1 MVENVL
7 VYQSIAMDNVKL
19 MLRMANGDIA
29 TTLTINSA
37 EIQVPIIPLE
47 NDLTDGSCDDSTDD
61 STARDLSWAQS
72 GRWLSVRQPSD
83 HHLSP
88 L

>member
-29 TTLTINSA
+29 TTLTINSL
-37 EIQVPIIPLE
+37 EIQVPIIPID
-47 NDLTDGSCDDSTDD
+47 NDSTDD
-61 STARDLSWAQS
+61 STDESTARDLIWAQS
-72 GRWLSVRQPSD
+72 GRWLTARQPSD

-88 L
+88 Q